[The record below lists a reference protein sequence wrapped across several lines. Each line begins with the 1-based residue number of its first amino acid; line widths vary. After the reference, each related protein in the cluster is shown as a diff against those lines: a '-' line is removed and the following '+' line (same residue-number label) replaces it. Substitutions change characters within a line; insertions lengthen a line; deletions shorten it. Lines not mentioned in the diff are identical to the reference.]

1 MKLFGISEAALNGF
15 AASLIIKVVS
25 LSHLIDFFVPF
36 LVIFPARVTTF
47 CIRGLVFLGISAFRE
62 ERDTPGVLQSS
73 LSGAEVVYVWQN
85 KDLHLLQVCTENATC
100 ETGLFSVKIADEQ
113 SLQSSAISVHLQM
126 GIVEARHPTTGRP
139 LKMLKGADCLASH
152 GRHLIGVEI

>member
-1 MKLFGISEAALNGF
+1 MLFWAIVIRKHFFLVFANLCIVRSEVHEALWYQRSCTQWF
-15 AASLIIKVVS
+15 RRVTYYKVVS

-36 LVIFPARVTTF
+36 LDIFPARVTTF
-47 CIRGLVFLGISAFRE
+47 CIRGLVFLGISGFRE

-100 ETGLFSVKIADEQ
+100 ETELFSVKIADEQ
-113 SLQSSAISVHLQM
+113 SL
-126 GIVEARHPTTGRP
+126 
-139 LKMLKGADCLASH
+139 
-152 GRHLIGVEI
+152 